1 MDFVWL
7 FAQGR
12 TLPDT
17 VVMKMVPPDPSW
29 FEQVTGIASG
39 ITTLVPYALAI
50 GLIYVA
56 IKLRGSFDEAKEA
69 MTSSKKDLK
78 ELADAANR
86 MAQDVAAVA
95 EMVRSDV
102 AKVHDTVDYTNRR
115 ARRAVSN
122 LADRVDSFTATVEA
136 VQTETQDVI
145 INGLAALRGVR
156 AGVAALRGKPATRRQ
171 SALAEDDRDDPPAR
185 PRLRRR
191 PRAD

>member
-1 MDFVWL
+1 MDIVWL

-17 VVMKMVPPDPSW
+17 VVMRMVPPDPSW
-29 FEQVTGIASG
+29 FQQITGVASG
-39 ITTLVPYALAI
+39 ITSLVPYALAI

-56 IKLRGSFDEAKEA
+56 VKLRSSFDETKTAL
-69 MTSSKKDLK
+69 TSSKQDLK
-78 ELADAANR
+78 DLADAANR

-95 EMVRSDV
+95 EMVRTDV

-115 ARRAVSN
+115 ARHAVSN
-122 LADRVDSFTATVEA
+122 LADRVDSFTATIEA

-145 INGLAALRGVR
+145 ISGLAALRGVR
-156 AGVAALRGKPATRRQ
+156 AGVAALRKKPTSRRHP
-171 SALAEDDRDDPPAR
+171 ALDDDRDDPPAR